1 MNLQTLDMVALI
13 GYLLIITGV
22 GVYFS
27 RKNTNTEEYF
37 VGGRSFG
44 GWVIGLSLVGTSI
57 SSITFLAY
65 PGDAFKTSWLRY
77 VPNLMLPIG
86 ILIAAYFFLPF
97 FRRGKIT
104 SAYEY
109 LEDRFGPSVRVYGA
123 IAFIIAQIVRVSM
136 ILFLLSL
143 LIQELTGLSPTWAI
157 IVGGLIVA
165 IYTIIGGIDAV
176 IWTDVIQT
184 IVLLLGGLLCIWVI
198 IDTLP
203 GGLEQI
209 FSVAGD
215 FNKFSFSVLE
225 NGVLQEV
232 DWGIRFDEKT
242 VSMMLFIG
250 LIAWLTEYSS
260 NQNTVQRYCASK
272 STHEARK
279 AMFIAVASS
288 LPIWA
293 FYMFLGTALFVFFQQ
308 FPAQPAAEMLDGT
321 RAAEGILPYFISNH
335 LPAGVAGLVI
345 ASALAAAMS
354 SLDSSINAISTV
366 SVVDIYRR
374 HINPTQ
380 DDKHYLKAAWVFASV
395 AATLMILGA
404 IYLAHAET
412 KTLQDTATVLT
423 SILGGGL
430 LGLYLIGFFTKKG
443 DARAVWVGLISTMV
457 FTAWTIFSKKGL
469 LPEAISVPFDLY
481 YTGFVG
487 NVIMFVV
494 TYFVAAKLYPSSK
507 NLDGL
512 TIYDMPKTDAN

>member
-1 MNLQTLDMVALI
+1 MTLHALDI
-13 GYLLIITGV
+13 AALVGYLLLITGI
-22 GVYFS
+22 GFYFS
-27 RKNTNTEEYF
+27 KKNTSTEEYF
-37 VGGRSFG
+37 VGGRSFS

-65 PGDAFKTSWLRY
+65 PGDAFKTSWLRFA
-77 VPNLMLPIG
+77 PNLMLP
-86 ILIAAYFFLPF
+86 LAMLVAAYYFLPF
-97 FRRGKIT
+97 FRRANTT

-123 IAFIIAQIVRVSM
+123 IAFIVAQIVRVSM

-157 IVGGLIVA
+157 ILGGVIVA
-165 IYTIIGGIDAV
+165 TYTIIGGIDAV
-176 IWTDVIQT
+176 IWTDVLQT
-184 IVLLLGGLLCIWVI
+184 IILLFGGLLCLWVI
-198 IDTLP
+198 VDALP
-203 GGLEQI
+203 GGLGQI
-209 FSVAGD
+209 FSVAD
-215 FNKFSFSVLE
+215 EFNKLSFSVLKD
-225 NGVLQEV
+225 GVLNSV
-232 DWGIRFDEKT
+232 GWGISFDEKT
-242 VSMMLFIG
+242 LSMMLFIG

-279 AMFIAVASS
+279 AMLIAVASS

-308 FPAQPAAEMLDGT
+308 FPAVPASDMLDGS

-335 LPAGVAGLVI
+335 LPAGVAGIVI

-366 SVVDIYRR
+366 SIVDIYRR
-374 HINPTQ
+374 HLKPNQT
-380 DDKHYLKAAWVFASV
+380 DKHYLKAAWVIAS
-395 AATLMILGA
+395 ATSVLMILGA
-404 IYLAHAET
+404 MYLANAET
-412 KTLQDTATVLT
+412 KTLQDTATILT

-430 LGLYLIGFFTKKG
+430 LGLYLIGFFTKQG
-443 DARAVWVGLISTMV
+443 DARAVWIGLASTMV
-457 FTAWTIFSKKGL
+457 FTSWTVLSKNQL
-469 LPEAISVPFDLY
+469 LPDSLQVPFDLY

-494 TYFVAAKLYPSSK
+494 TYFVAAKLYKTQKDLS
-507 NLDGL
+507 GL
-512 TIYDMPKTDAN
+512 TVYDLPKED

>member
-1 MNLQTLDMVALI
+1 MTLHALDI
-13 GYLLIITGV
+13 AALVGYLLLITGI
-22 GVYFS
+22 GFYFS
-27 RKNTNTEEYF
+27 KKNTSTEEYF
-37 VGGRSFG
+37 VGGRSFS

-65 PGDAFKTSWLRY
+65 PGDAFKTSWLRFA
-77 VPNLMLPIG
+77 PNLMLP
-86 ILIAAYFFLPF
+86 LAMLVAAYYFLPF
-97 FRRGKIT
+97 FRRANTT

-123 IAFIIAQIVRVSM
+123 IAFIVAQIVRVSM

-157 IVGGLIVA
+157 ILGGVIVA
-165 IYTIIGGIDAV
+165 TYTIIGGIDAV
-176 IWTDVIQT
+176 IWTDVLQT
-184 IVLLLGGLLCIWVI
+184 IILLFGGLLCLWVI
-198 IDTLP
+198 VDALP
-203 GGLEQI
+203 GGLSQI
-209 FSVAGD
+209 FSVAD
-215 FNKFSFSVLE
+215 EFNKLSFSVLKD
-225 NGVLQEV
+225 GVLNSV
-232 DWGIRFDEKT
+232 GWGISFDEKT
-242 VSMMLFIG
+242 LSMMLFIG

-279 AMFIAVASS
+279 AMLIAVASS

-308 FPAQPAAEMLDGT
+308 FPAAPASEMLDGS

-335 LPAGVAGLVI
+335 LPAGVAGIVI

-366 SVVDIYRR
+366 SIVDIYRR
-374 HINPTQ
+374 HLKPNQT
-380 DDKHYLKAAWVFASV
+380 DKHYLKAAWVIASV
-395 AATLMILGA
+395 TSVLMILGA
-404 IYLAHAET
+404 MYLANAET
-412 KTLQDTATVLT
+412 KTLQDTATILT

-430 LGLYLIGFFTKKG
+430 LGLYLIGFFTKQG
-443 DARAVWVGLISTMV
+443 DARAVWIGLASTMV
-457 FTAWTIFSKKGL
+457 FTSWTVLSKNQL
-469 LPEAISVPFDLY
+469 LPDSLQVPFDLY

-494 TYFVAAKLYPSSK
+494 TYFVAAKLYKTQKDLS
-507 NLDGL
+507 GL
-512 TIYDMPKTDAN
+512 TVYDLPKED